1 MYCWENILVST
12 NNFRVEFLI
21 LDHCEG
27 DEPLKRNESIEV
39 DEDQYITLGTDS
51 VEIQAGFEKFR
62 IPILVSR
69 NFLISL
75 KIV

>member
-1 MYCWENILVST
+1 M
-12 NNFRVEFLI
+12 EFLI

-62 IPILVSR
+62 IPIFFGR
-69 NFLISL
+69 KF
-75 KIV
+75 